1 MTSIAYDYGF
11 GKRRPSPSSLSAGI
25 FGAGLGGLGGLREQ
39 MERLRQQQIASDAG
53 AKFPGFDPAHA
64 GPAID
69 VMSPSDNYGI
79 PIAAPTGIGNIG
91 RTFDIGMVRPI
102 GHEPRR
108 RHPRRPHIQRPYPE
122 PMGGGG
128 GQAPTLTPQEWKMTI
143 TPAGGGGRGGG
154 GGGGIWGGGRGGGPQ
169 LGVFG
174 GGLGGRHSLP
184 MQRNAG
190 GIIGLAGGGH
200 MPPYG
205 LADGGEVPM
214 VYANGGYVPAFI
226 FGGLWRGIK
235 KGFKK
240 LIPAAVSFIP
250 GIGPL
255 ASAGISALGT
265 KVAGGSWTDAL
276 SAGATGYTFDKA
288 LNAAKDAWK
297 EGGIKGLSFGD
308 KLENALKAGGGSVSK
323 GQLAAILS
331 AEKASLEEQRESEG
345 LDVGAGGGGGT
356 RVMGG
361 PSAMPQAG
369 QVGTIHGPV
378 TTNTWQRF
386 GLGSQ
391 ATQPQPAVGRFG
403 GGMVPEYDSLYAR
416 RRFGGMVPGY
426 QVGGRFPPFR
436 MGPAQAMPVPAAP
449 PRLPMAPPVAPPMG
463 PPPSMGPPMLPPP
476 PVQPPGMAA
485 TMPYAPPAMFPQ
497 PAPVAAPPMELPP
510 IIPEAIPPVGD
521 FSAID
526 EQAKKLAKQ
535 AKTRVEDARKAVTKE
550 KGSEEKEI
558 AEIEALQAEQQ
569 ADEADQVVEQQKLMQ
584 EVAEAAPETVAA
596 APPPVP
602 QAPVAPPPPA
612 APVVAPPAPMPPA
625 PPVAAPPA
633 PMPVA
638 PPVAPPPAAPP
649 IEPPPPAPVLPPVE
663 AAPPGPG
670 LEEMAD
676 VIPDTM
682 AAVPPQMPPMDLPPA
697 GGAPPVPPP
706 AIPPPPM
713 AAPPMAGPPAPPMAP
728 PMPPPGVE
736 PPMGPPSAPT
746 VSGFPGLTRDMLASI
761 PSSIP
766 SPLERERRRAA
777 MAGETPPGGGPQVTP
792 MAGPPPMGPPPPG
805 MDIDDISDVVPETAA
820 AAPLPPPPPP
830 MMGIDP
836 MSMGLGLDMTDEDF
850 DRGGPGET
858 GDPDLASTRI
868 PRGTQRG
875 GGRRGGGR
883 RGGGRGGRRP
893 TTPTQPATTQ
903 PPAAPAPP
911 PPPPPSLGLFD
922 ERRQP
927 AQTQGPTIFG
937 PGFDPAN
944 MPVTAADFR
953 RSGVPG
959 SGATADMLQR
969 MNQRPRVESYAPP
982 IRRAEGG
989 AIDAGL
995 MGQVEAAVRKALMS
1009 PNDPG
1014 SAEIIQGY
1022 IEAFGEEELL
1032 KLAEGLAPPTQQ
1044 AMPPMQVPQQ
1054 LGRPEMPMQE
1064 GGLLTGEGDGMADD
1078 VLVTADT
1085 GTPEAQPV
1093 ALSKGEFIVAAD
1105 VVSGLGNGNTDEG
1118 AAILEQMQDEVRMG
1132 RTGSPQQPP
1141 PLDLQEVLPEPY
1153 GEEYA

>member
-308 KLENALKAGGGSVSK
+308 KLEGALKAGGGSVSK

-612 APVVAPPAPMPPA
+612 APVVAPPAPMP
-625 PPVAAPPA
+625 
-633 PMPVA
+633 VA
-638 PPVAPPPAAPP
+638 PPVAPPA
-649 IEPPPPAPVLPPVE
+649 PAP
-663 AAPPGPG
+663 
-670 LEEMAD
+670 
-676 VIPDTM
+676 T
-682 AAVPPQMPPMDLPPA
+682 
-697 GGAPPVPPP
+697 PPVPPP
-706 AIPPPPM
+706 TPSAV
-713 AAPPMAGPPAPPMAP
+713 APPAPPP
-728 PMPPPGVE
+728 PMPPPVGM
-736 PPMGPPSAPT
+736 PP
-746 VSGFPGLTRDMLASI
+746 
-761 PSSIP
+761 
-766 SPLERERRRAA
+766 AA
-777 MAGETPPGGGPQVTP
+777 PPGMGLEG
-792 MAGPPPMGPPPPG
+792 MADVLPETVAAAPPPPP
-805 MDIDDISDVVPETAA
+805 DPVVP
-820 AAPLPPPPPP
+820 APPPPPPPP